1 MPCSL
6 LACQPAAKRAPAR
19 DSSPT
24 GDDGFTLLEVVVSL
38 ALFAVIAVAATLG
51 VINALKY
58 SESNENRVVAAGLA
72 AAQIEQARAVKD
84 PKALTAGT
92 ATIHRNGTSFMV
104 SQSLSPSTG
113 CSADGRRVITVSVNW
128 SGTGGPVRSDTVRL
142 C

>member
-1 MPCSL
+1 MPRSP
-6 LACQPAAKRAPAR
+6 LARRSAAKRAPAG
-19 DSSPT
+19 DLASSA
-24 GDDGFTLLEVVVSL
+24 DDGFTLLEVVISL

-72 AAQIEQARAVKD
+72 SAQIEQARAVKD
-84 PKALTAGT
+84 PKTLTAGT
-92 ATIHRNGTSFMV
+92 ATINRNGTSFTV

-113 CSADGRRVITVSVNW
+113 CTADGRRVITVSVNW
-128 SGTGGPVRSDTVRL
+128 SGNGGPVRSDTVRL